1 LHSLSSRKWRWNR
14 EHLDGLGGSCY
25 VQSRMKIAALLP
37 HTEVFGGVRRYIE
50 IGNALTWRGHG
61 FVLFTPDGKQPE
73 WLAFRGEV
81 RPFEAIPAED
91 FEVGLCSEYAILP
104 HFERLRA
111 RARFF
116 YFVLEGHKK
125 ERETARRGFHHLGCS
140 EGICRRMERKYGVRC
155 YRAPGGINP
164 EIFHRLPKSES
175 PAAHFDGR
183 TEAQSASGQAHPG
196 REIKILC
203 YGRIYKKRKGVR
215 QVIRAVERLSRTHP
229 NLSLVFFDTLV
240 GEDRRDP
247 RPLIR
252 TSVPHEFYLNL
263 PQDRM
268 AWLFSRA
275 DLFVSA
281 ERRAG
286 WANTAAE
293 AMACGLPVVCT
304 PSGSRDFA
312 LHNETALLVP
322 FAHPALLRGQ
332 IKRLV
337 EDPELRNRLAEAG
350 RRKISEF
357 TWDALAGRLEG
368 IFREVLNKANS
379 GRIK

>member
-1 LHSLSSRKWRWNR
+1 MLRST
-14 EHLDGLGGSCY
+14 G
-25 VQSRMKIAALLP
+25 MKIAALLP
-37 HTEVFGGVRRYIE
+37 HMEVFGGVRRYIE
-50 IGNALTWRGHG
+50 IGNALIRRGHG
-61 FVLFTPDGKQPE
+61 FILFTPAGKQPD
-73 WLAFRGEV
+73 WLAFSGEV

-91 FEVGLCSEYAILP
+91 FEIAICSEYSILP

-111 RARFF
+111 KAKFF

-125 ERETARRGFHHLGCS
+125 ERETARRGYYYLGCS
-140 EGICRRMERKYGVRC
+140 EGICLRMERKFRVRC
-155 YRAPGGINP
+155 YHAPGGINP
-164 EIFHRLPKSES
+164 EIFHRLPESE
-175 PAAHFDGR
+175 PAAAHRDGQI
-183 TEAQSASGQAHPG
+183 EAQSPPG
-196 REIKILC
+196 RVDTGWEIRILC

-215 QVIRAVERLSRTHP
+215 PVIKAVEKIHRKNPHLG
-229 NLSLVFFDTLV
+229 LIFFDSLV
-240 GEDRRDP
+240 GEDKRDP

-263 PQDRM
+263 PQDQM
-268 AWLFSRA
+268 ARLFSRA

-312 LHNETALLVP
+312 FHNETALVVP
-322 FAHPALLRGQ
+322 FALPALLRRQ
-332 IKRLV
+332 IRRLV
-337 EDPELRNRLAEAG
+337 ENPELRSRLAEAG
-350 RRKISEF
+350 HRKISEF
-357 TWDALAGRLEG
+357 TWDALAERLEG

>member
-1 LHSLSSRKWRWNR
+1 
-14 EHLDGLGGSCY
+14 
-25 VQSRMKIAALLP
+25 MKIAALLP
-37 HTEVFGGVRRYIE
+37 HTEVFGGVRRYVE
-50 IGNALTWRGHG
+50 IGNALIRRGHR
-61 FVLFTPDGKQPE
+61 FVLFTPAGKQPE

-81 RPFEAIPAED
+81 RAFEAIPAED

-111 RARFF
+111 RAKFF

-125 ERETARRGFHHLGCS
+125 ERETARRGFYYLGCS
-140 EGICRRMERKYGVRC
+140 EGICRRMERKYRVRC
-155 YRAPGGINP
+155 CRAPGGINP

-175 PAAHFDGR
+175 SAAPFDGR
-183 TEAQSASGQAHPG
+183 TEAQSASGYAHPG

-215 QVIRAVERLSRTHP
+215 PVIRAVETLHRKNPRLS
-229 NLSLVFFDTLV
+229 LIFFDSLV

-252 TSVPHEFYLNL
+252 TSVPHAFHLNL

-268 AWLFSRA
+268 AWLFSQA

-304 PSGSRDFA
+304 ASGSRDFA
-312 LHNETALLVP
+312 FHNKTALIVP
-322 FAHPALLRGQ
+322 FAHPVLLRRQ
-332 IKRLV
+332 IRRLID
-337 EDPELRNRLAEAG
+337 DPELRERLAAAG
-350 RRKISEF
+350 QTKIGEF
-357 TWDALAGRLEG
+357 TWDALAGRLESIFQG
-368 IFREVLNKANS
+368 ILSEGAARP
-379 GRIK
+379 